1 MAPPYSSRLFWH
13 LPPTAFFVVVVKQ
26 ALFFKAV
33 IGSQQNWVGSTESSR
48 IPPAP
53 IMFNCPPLSTS
64 CDREVHLL
72 QLVNPH
78 SVQFSGSVVSNSLW
92 PHGLQHARLPCPSPT
107 PGVHSNSCPSRQWC
121 HPTISSSV
129 VPFSSHVVLSLI
141 FWLNYSASFLHWIS
155 SLSYPYSI
163 TLYILIWRRKWQPT
177 PVFLPGESHGQRS
190 LVVYTVHSVVKSQI
204 RLSN

>member
-129 VPFSSHVVLSLI
+129 VPFSSHLQ
-141 FWLNYSASFLHWIS
+141 SFLASGSFQVSGFFTSKVAKVLEFQLQHHSFQWIFR
-155 SLSYPYSI
+155 
-163 TLYILIWRRKWQPT
+163 TD
-177 PVFLPGESHGQRS
+177 FL
-190 LVVYTVHSVVKSQI
+190 
-204 RLSN
+204 